1 MSVTYIKYLQRL
13 YTDKNYIKQNE
24 EVNLFKKF
32 LISNPEIGTTSK
44 GSGNGNGNENE
55 VAICSGNICDVGTV
69 EDGDTERGTKR
80 VSTECAVICNGNICN
95 VDTVKDSDTEGGTKG
110 VTVED
115 CKKTLTC
122 DEFQTGK
129 SGTIINMRNFLIF
142 GYVDDF
148 WKNIQHINDILFP
161 YGKPDTK
168 SFEAETTTD
177 KLLKQ
182 FQNNRLLADTFEQIQ
197 KVDIKNIKNV
207 GQLLESETFK
217 EIVEKLTTSFS
228 DGTYNM
234 EDVSSLTTVMTSVVE
249 NLSESN
255 SLNEKT
261 KDNLKVVSEAL
272 GCMQNKKEFDINR
285 LLGVIGSI
293 DLPN

>member
-1 MSVTYIKYLQRL
+1 MSVTYTKYLQRL
-13 YTDKNYIKQNE
+13 HTDKNYRKQND

-32 LISNPEIGTTSK
+32 LVANPEIGTSK
-44 GSGNGNGNENE
+44 EGGTEGE
-55 VAICSGNICDVGTV
+55 VAICDGNICDV
-69 EDGDTERGTKR
+69 D
-80 VSTECAVICNGNICN
+80 
-95 VDTVKDSDTEGGTKG
+95 TKG
-110 VTVED
+110 VAVEG
-115 CKKTLTC
+115 CTKTFTC

-129 SGTIINMRNFLIF
+129 SGTIINMRNFLIPE
-142 GYVDDF
+142 YVDDF

-161 YGKPDTK
+161 DGKPDTK

-207 GQLLESETFK
+207 GQLLESETFQ
-217 EIVEKLTTSFS
+217 EIVNKLTASFS

-249 NLSESN
+249 NLSDSN

-261 KDNLKVVSEAL
+261 KDNLKVVSDAL
-272 GCMQNKKEFDINR
+272 DCMQNKKEFDINR

-293 DLPN
+293 DLSN